1 MLLALAVW
9 LEPTPSCPGHE
20 AYRPYFAALIEEM
33 AQIGGA
39 TGLLAACPHR
49 RAGKQPTNL
58 SSRRK
63 KHHMGVEI

>member
-1 MLLALAVW
+1 MLLYQMLSDAVALAMR

-39 TGLLAACPHR
+39 TGLLAACPHQ
-49 RAGKQPTNL
+49 RAGKQPT
-58 SSRRK
+58 
-63 KHHMGVEI
+63 HHPEE